1 MLRIVIE
8 TNVDDV
14 IDKYKQMKDDMNK
27 KIDLFLERLATIGAQ
42 VASHEFATAVYNG
55 VNDVVVS
62 VMRVSE
68 TRWELVANGKA
79 VLFIEYGSGIKYGYG
94 HPDPSIFGPST
105 WSESVGKGHWN
116 DPKGWFWREGGE
128 LHHSYG
134 NPPARAMYDATK
146 EIELSIEE
154 VARDV
159 FVW

>member
-79 VLFIEYGSGIKYGYG
+79 VLFIEYGSGR
-94 HPDPSIFGPST
+94 P
-105 WSESVGKGHWN
+105 V
-116 DPKGWFWREGGE
+116 
-128 LHHSYG
+128 
-134 NPPARAMYDATK
+134 AMNT
-146 EIELSIEE
+146 LTP
-154 VARDV
+154 
-159 FVW
+159 